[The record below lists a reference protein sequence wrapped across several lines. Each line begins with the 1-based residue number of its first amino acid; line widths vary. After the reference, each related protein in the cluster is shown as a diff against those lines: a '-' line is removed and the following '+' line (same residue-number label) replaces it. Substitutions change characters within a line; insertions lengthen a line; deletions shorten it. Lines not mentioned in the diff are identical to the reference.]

1 MRKRSEA
8 PAQQSLVSAAEKTIP
23 LPLGEGTLPKG
34 GESPRLPIE
43 TDLSAM
49 CIELKKRGYG
59 KVRLTSV
66 IDWLPQVRHVVA
78 MWLDG
83 QIPEDDI
90 PEAIKGLKGEHED
103 SAPPAH
109 QKPAEKSR
117 ASVDITAVFGEGL
130 PPAAPKKAES
140 TVVHRE
146 SVRGKG
152 EEVIELV
159 AGELL
164 SSPDTVTISLG
175 PEKYYPVAKS
185 YNNFEVGMLS
195 ATVHLKPGQ
204 TRSAAAREAFAEL
217 MVLRAEFREAQR
229 VDFLRSLKG
238 MLTDETGEGK

>member
-66 IDWLPQVRHVVA
+66 IDLLPQVRHVVA

-175 PEKYYPVAKS
+175 PEK
-185 YNNFEVGMLS
+185 MLS

-238 MLTDETGEGK
+238 MLTDEKGEGK